1 MPWFAAVLG
10 NSSTQQT
17 PAAAD
22 ATVMSVSVRHHRH
35 SYQDYLAVEEIST
48 VRHEYLDGEI
58 YAMAGGSVLHAAL
71 AAATLA
77 ALHRQLD
84 GRCRV
89 YSSDLRIRVR
99 ATGLASYP
107 DVTVVCGP
115 AETDPE
121 SAETVVNPTLVVE
134 VLSPGTMDYDLGE
147 KFDHYRRIPSLTA
160 VLYVSQDRRQLEIRQ
175 RTDDEWKTTQANA
188 GQNLSIASIG
198 CRLDVDALYADAGG

>member
-1 MPWFAAVLG
+1 
-10 NSSTQQT
+10 
-17 PAAAD
+17 
-22 ATVMSVSVRHHRH
+22 MSVSVRHHRH

-77 ALHRQLD
+77 ALHRQLG

-121 SAETVVNPTLVVE
+121 NADTVVNPTLVVE

-160 VLYVSQDRRQLEIRQ
+160 VLYVSQDRRQLEIRE
-175 RTDDEWKTTQANA
+175 RTDDEWKTTQA
-188 GQNLSIASIG
+188 S
-198 CRLDVDALYADAGG
+198 AGGSLVDSIHRMPPRRRRALRRCWRIIGIPS